1 MYNFIMK
8 RLTIAAQIIAGIL
21 VGPLVAFAINVTVPQ
36 ATGYGVVLVGNPNG
50 TYTPVATSTLGITA
64 SGGSGTIS
72 TSSPLVSG
80 QSVYATGVNTIA
92 SVATSTP
99 SIGSVLTYSG
109 TLGNFINGTSGTFG
123 IANSAVTNAMLAN
136 SSLTVNGTAI
146 SLGGSGTIT
155 AASSTLLANNNT
167 FTGTNAYGTPSSL
180 VLTNATGLPNSG
192 LLNSTISGIALGSN
206 LNALTA
212 TNGTLTFSGS
222 YNGSTAQTVGLN
234 LANPNTWTGLQ
245 NFSNATSTLF
255 SSTYASST
263 DAYYGTLHLPNLG
276 TPAGSFLAV
285 DGTGTVIAT
294 TSPSGGA
301 VSSVSNSDGTLTISP
316 TTGAVV
322 ASLNLA
328 HANTWTALQSFGTAY
343 AHILN
348 VDTGN
353 SGGSITFSG
362 TGTTGSINSPSTA
375 NVSGSIGVGNST
387 GYGGLIFSSGNGI
400 YEFDEG
406 GGFNFNLDASALNGQ
421 GRTITVPNLS
431 GSLLIAST
439 TSVNGFIGLGTTTP
453 SSLLSLSGSSGI
465 FASTTATST
474 FFGGGINLVTAAGNT
489 GCYAINGTCLSSSSG
504 TVTSV
509 AATVPSFLSITGS
522 PITTSGT
529 LAIGYSG
536 TALPIAN
543 GGTNATSFGTTN
555 GLLAYNGT
563 SLTNYSGYTLTSSL
577 FSAANATTTQLTSG
591 GSNFYIDST
600 GHITAKDTVHS
611 WSGTLSP
618 TRSFSVGLATTTAWL
633 ATTTAPYNLNAQ
645 MTLPF
650 SGTAQQAVCTT
661 DAGTLT
667 VQFTFGSTNVY
678 TALVGTTNSTTTFS
692 GVTFGEGAPFAL
704 NAGNPA
710 SSPTGVNCTVYV
722 TEN

>member
-1 MYNFIMK
+1 MKNFLK
-8 RLTIAAQIIAGIL
+8 YLTGFLSAVVILYAG
-21 VGPLVAFAINVTVPQ
+21 VAFAAPAITQVVNGGTGWGLPGGLTAGTLLTGNGKNPI
-36 ATGYGVVLVGNPNG
+36 ATTTIGSGL
-50 TYTPVATSTLGITA
+50 TL
-64 SGGSGTIS
+64 SGGVLSAQGTIS

-222 YNGSTAQTVGLN
+222 YNGSVAQTVGLN
-234 LANPNTWTGLQ
+234 LANPNSWTALQ
-245 NFSNATSTLF
+245 TFSNATSTLF
-255 SSTYASST
+255 SSTYASTTQLIVSGQSGC
-263 DAYYGTLHLPNLG
+263 AQFSS
-276 TPAGSFLAV
+276 GSLT
-285 DGTGTVIAT
+285 GTGTNCT
-294 TSPSGGA
+294 T
-301 VSSVSNSDGTLTISP
+301 
-316 TTGAVV
+316 
-322 ASLNLA
+322 
-328 HANTWTALQSFGTAY
+328 
-343 AHILN
+343 
-348 VDTGN
+348 
-353 SGGSITFSG
+353 
-362 TGTTGSINSPSTA
+362 
-375 NVSGSIGVGNST
+375 
-387 GYGGLIFSSGNGI
+387 
-400 YEFDEG
+400 
-406 GGFNFNLDASALNGQ
+406 
-421 GRTITVPNLS
+421 
-431 GSLLIAST
+431 
-439 TSVNGFIGLGTTTP
+439 
-453 SSLLSLSGSSGI
+453 
-465 FASTTATST
+465 
-474 FFGGGINLVTAAGNT
+474 
-489 GCYAINGTCLSSSSG
+489 G

-600 GHITAKDTVHS
+600 GHITAKDTIHA

-618 TRSFSVGLATTTAWL
+618 THAWVMGISTTTTWT
-633 ATTTAPYNLNAQ
+633 ATSSTPYTATIPA
-645 MTLPF
+645 MPFGGTLR
-650 SGTAQQAVCTT
+650 QAVCTT
-661 DAGTLT
+661 DQSYLNVLFTL
-667 VQFTFGSTNVY
+667 GG
-678 TALVGTTNSTTTFS
+678 TALPLIVGVSPTQSTTTFS
-692 GVTFGEGAPFAL
+692 ATTFGEGTVL
-704 NAGNPA
+704 TMNAGTTTTA
-710 SSPTGVNCTVYV
+710 TTLQVSCTLYA